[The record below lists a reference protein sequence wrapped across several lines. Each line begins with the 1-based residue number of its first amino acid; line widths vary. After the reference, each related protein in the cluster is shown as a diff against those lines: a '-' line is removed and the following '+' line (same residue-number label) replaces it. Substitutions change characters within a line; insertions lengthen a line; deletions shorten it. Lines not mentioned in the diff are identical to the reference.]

1 MSGRLDGRA
10 GCPVISS
17 SSAASGASD
26 AGPTSAILGSIAVPA
41 GGATA
46 SFVEAASKVRLT
58 ARWADVAGR
67 IVNINAKK
75 L

>member
-1 MSGRLDGRA
+1 MGARATRRFRLHPPRPRIGRRA
-10 GCPVISS
+10 YIGDPR
-17 SSAASGASD
+17 
-26 AGPTSAILGSIAVPA
+26 LIAVPA

-46 SFVEAASKVRLT
+46 SFVEAAGKVRFT